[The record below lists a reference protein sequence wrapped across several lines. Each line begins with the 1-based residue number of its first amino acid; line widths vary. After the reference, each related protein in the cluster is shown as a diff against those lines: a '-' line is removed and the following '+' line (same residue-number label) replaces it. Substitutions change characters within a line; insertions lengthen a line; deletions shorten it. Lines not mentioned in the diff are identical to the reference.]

1 MAVTGRKSAD
11 SQKTNQ
17 EVGVRYVSRDNTPYL
32 LFQAAKGDKIH
43 RENSGREH

>member
-17 EVGVRYVSRDNTPYL
+17 EVGVRYVSRDNTLL

-43 RENSGREH
+43 RENRGREH